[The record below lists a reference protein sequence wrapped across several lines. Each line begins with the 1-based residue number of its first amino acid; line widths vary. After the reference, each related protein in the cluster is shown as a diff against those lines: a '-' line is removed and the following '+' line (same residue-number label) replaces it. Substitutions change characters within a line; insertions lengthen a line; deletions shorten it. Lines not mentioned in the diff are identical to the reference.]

1 MFDSINPDFGSSS
14 DVIVL
19 HRHVH
24 CVVLVFHI
32 AIGTYSGTIDLDE
45 LSSMASLA
53 SVAVRVVHLLSEIE
67 LEATLLLLRVRRIHM
82 QS

>member
-1 MFDSINPDFGSSS
+1 
-14 DVIVL
+14 
-19 HRHVH
+19 
-24 CVVLVFHI
+24 
-32 AIGTYSGTIDLDE
+32 
-45 LSSMASLA
+45 MASLA